1 MPHDERAFTLI
12 ELLIVVAIILII
24 ASIAIPNLMRSRAA
38 ANHASAIGS
47 MRTINTSEVIYATT
61 FGRGYSPLLVSLGPP
76 MAGSQASASAAGL
89 LDAVLAA
96 GAKSGYTFTY
106 TAVNPDPSGRYQ
118 GYTLNGNPSL
128 PGSTG
133 SFYYYS
139 DQTTQI
145 HGSLTGVATAADSTI
160 AE

>member
-12 ELLIVVAIILII
+12 ELLIVVSIILII
-24 ASIAIPNLMRSRAA
+24 ASIAIPNLMRSRMA

-47 MRTINTSEVIYATT
+47 MRTINTSEVMYATT
-61 FGRGYSPLLVSLGPP
+61 YGQGYSRLLVHLGPP
-76 MAGSQASASAAGL
+76 MTGSQPSVSAAGL

-96 GAKSGYTFTY
+96 GSKSGYGFTY
-106 TAVNPDPSGRYQ
+106 TATDPDPSGRYQ
-118 GYTLNGNPSL
+118 GYKFNGNPSL

-139 DQTTQI
+139 DQTTVI
-145 HGSLTGVATAADSTI
+145 HGSLTGVASAADPAI